1 MDKLDCV
8 VVGAGVV
15 GLAVARSLVL
25 AGREVVVLEKEAQV
39 GMHSSSRNSEVIHA
53 GLYYADDSLKARL
66 CVQGK
71 AMLYAYSAAHHVA
84 CERIGKLIVAS
95 GPEDLPKLE
104 VIARQARL
112 NGVDDLRF
120 LEAAEVEGLEPAVAC
135 NGALLSP
142 STGIVDSHALMTA
155 LEGEIEAHG
164 GAVVLNSEVSDLE
177 ATDRGL
183 RFQSGGEVFECRT
196 LVNSAGLWAD
206 ELLKQSRLKR
216 SLRKTAPRIRYA
228 IGHYYTYPG
237 KSPFNHLVYPV
248 PSNSGLGTHATN
260 DLSGAVR
267 FGPDV
272 RWMESI
278 NYEFDD
284 SCRGEFVEAIQRYYP
299 ALEPGKL
306 SPGYT
311 GIRPKLVGPGEPS
324 VDFRIEG
331 EGEHGVRGL
340 INLFGMESPGLTA
353 CLAIGDYVREVAKR
367 SGETGSRDSAASTT
381 SR

>member
-25 AGREVVVLEKEAQV
+25 AGREVVVLEKESQV

-53 GLYYADDSLKARL
+53 GLYYPEDSLKARL
-66 CVQGK
+66 CMQGK
-71 AMLYAYSAAHHVA
+71 AMLYAYSDTHHVT
-84 CERIGKLIVAS
+84 CKRIGKLIVAS

-104 VIARQARL
+104 AIARQARL
-112 NGVDDLRF
+112 NGIDDLRF
-120 LEAAEVEGLEPAVAC
+120 LDEAEVQALEPAVAC

-164 GAVVLNSEVSDLE
+164 GAVVLNSEVSDLK

-183 RFQSGGEVFECRT
+183 RFQSGGEVFQCRT
-196 LVNSAGLWAD
+196 LVNSAGLWAG
-206 ELLKQSRLKR
+206 EVLKQSRLNR
-216 SLRKTAPRIRYA
+216 SLEKTAPHIRYA

-237 KSPFNHLVYPV
+237 KSPFNHLIYPV
-248 PSNSGLGTHATN
+248 PGNAGLGTHATN
-260 DLSGAVR
+260 DLGGSVR

-272 RWMESI
+272 RWVESI
-278 NYEFDD
+278 DYDFDD
-284 SCRGEFVEAIQRYYP
+284 SHKGEFVEAIQRYYP
-299 ALEPGKL
+299 ALEQGRL

-311 GIRPKLVGPGEPS
+311 GIRPKLVGPGEPPM
-324 VDFRIEG
+324 DFRIEG
-331 EGEHGVRGL
+331 EGEHGVPGL
-340 INLFGMESPGLTA
+340 VNLFGIESPGLTA
-353 CLAIGDYVREVAKR
+353 CLAIGDYVRAVATR
-367 SGETGSRDSAASTT
+367 SG
-381 SR
+381 